1 MKRNDNYDR
10 KPWWLLKCLELNE
23 DEAIDTIKKLGKGCF
38 EQHGNL
44 PILKDYVGSN
54 YVHAGYAKGI
64 VNRVI
69 IEYFTNELSFDSF
82 MFCLD
87 NSILMDS
94 ITPREEDIIFLL
106 NCISKEK
113 LNKKKLIKQLR
124 GERYWYMGNL
134 YDWNYRLIAASLLWE
149 YFRDDLDMGHII
161 RIGGS
166 YAKLQPKIEELISEG
181 AFQDRH
187 LSKKDAD
194 SFTKALWWQ
203 RDATFMF
210 LDKLKQ

>member
-1 MKRNDNYDR
+1 
-10 KPWWLLKCLELNE
+10 
-23 DEAIDTIKKLGKGCF
+23 
-38 EQHGNL
+38 
-44 PILKDYVGSN
+44 
-54 YVHAGYAKGI
+54 
-64 VNRVI
+64 
-69 IEYFTNELSFDSF
+69 
-82 MFCLD
+82 
-87 NSILMDS
+87 
-94 ITPREEDIIFLL
+94 
-106 NCISKEK
+106 
-113 LNKKKLIKQLR
+113 
-124 GERYWYMGNL
+124 
-134 YDWNYRLIAASLLWE
+134 
-149 YFRDDLDMGHII
+149 MGHII